1 MCGGRLEIVPCS
13 RVGHVFRKYTSPYK
27 FPDGVEKT
35 LNKNFNRLAEV
46 WMDEYKE
53 LYYNKKPQARNMEYG
68 DISKRVELRKRLG
81 CKSFKWYIENVY
93 PDVQMPELNPPASGE
108 VRKNTN
114 FYKFITSMNNYRK
127 NYSRSLMDTWLFT
140 ISVSECQEFSVFVK
154 FFNQITHEHSDH
166 FYVVL
171 LPSNT
176 TVDLTSFCRI
186 ATPARSTKYFSR
198 VNKFWFVKSSLK
210 HSTGFPSSFV
220 QSKTSTRAHEYSES
234 NRMNK
239 FVMLLSNVWNKH
251 CGLN

>member
-108 VRKNTN
+108 VR
-114 FYKFITSMNNYRK
+114 NN
-127 NYSRSLMDTWLFT
+127 L
-140 ISVSECQEFSVFVK
+140 IE
-154 FFNQITHEHSDH
+154 QICPEMQ
-166 FYVVL
+166 
-171 LPSNT
+171 
-176 TVDLTSFCRI
+176 
-186 ATPARSTKYFSR
+186 
-198 VNKFWFVKSSLK
+198 VNEMQALYDK
-210 HSTGFPSSFV
+210 HHIVSSFLNSH
-220 QSKTSTRAHEYSES
+220 QSTR
-234 NRMNK
+234 
-239 FVMLLSNVWNKH
+239 VILSNVK
-251 CGLN
+251 

>member
-68 DISKRVELRKRLG
+68 DISKRLELRKRLG

-108 VRKNTN
+108 VRDIWWNEVALLHDLSSKERRELVLQN
-114 FYKFITSMNNYRK
+114 
-127 NYSRSLMDTWLFT
+127 WLLGY
-140 ISVSECQEFSVFVK
+140 CK
-154 FFNQITHEHSDH
+154 
-166 FYVVL
+166 
-171 LPSNT
+171 
-176 TVDLTSFCRI
+176 
-186 ATPARSTKYFSR
+186 
-198 VNKFWFVKSSLK
+198 
-210 HSTGFPSSFV
+210 
-220 QSKTSTRAHEYSES
+220 
-234 NRMNK
+234 
-239 FVMLLSNVWNKH
+239 
-251 CGLN
+251 

>member
-68 DISKRVELRKRLG
+68 DISKRVELRKKLG

-108 VRKNTN
+108 VRKNLTKHQIGRFLIFSN
-114 FYKFITSMNNYRK
+114 CHYMN
-127 NYSRSLMDTWLFT
+127 LCL
-140 ISVSECQEFSVFVK
+140 
-154 FFNQITHEHSDH
+154 
-166 FYVVL
+166 
-171 LPSNT
+171 
-176 TVDLTSFCRI
+176 TVR
-186 ATPARSTKYFSR
+186 
-198 VNKFWFVKSSLK
+198 
-210 HSTGFPSSFV
+210 HSTPPRFVNIQLVSLPPVGFF
-220 QSKTSTRAHEYSES
+220 SKFLF
-234 NRMNK
+234 N
-239 FVMLLSNVWNKH
+239 
-251 CGLN
+251 

>member
-68 DISKRVELRKRLG
+68 DISKRLELRKRLG

-108 VRKNTN
+108 VRDIWWDEVALLHDLSSKERRELVLQN
-114 FYKFITSMNNYRK
+114 
-127 NYSRSLMDTWLFT
+127 WLLGY
-140 ISVSECQEFSVFVK
+140 CK
-154 FFNQITHEHSDH
+154 
-166 FYVVL
+166 
-171 LPSNT
+171 
-176 TVDLTSFCRI
+176 
-186 ATPARSTKYFSR
+186 
-198 VNKFWFVKSSLK
+198 
-210 HSTGFPSSFV
+210 
-220 QSKTSTRAHEYSES
+220 
-234 NRMNK
+234 
-239 FVMLLSNVWNKH
+239 
-251 CGLN
+251 

>member
-68 DISKRVELRKRLG
+68 DISKRLELRKRLG

-108 VRKNTN
+108 VRDIWWDEVALLRDLSSKERRELVLQN
-114 FYKFITSMNNYRK
+114 
-127 NYSRSLMDTWLFT
+127 WLLGY
-140 ISVSECQEFSVFVK
+140 CK
-154 FFNQITHEHSDH
+154 
-166 FYVVL
+166 
-171 LPSNT
+171 
-176 TVDLTSFCRI
+176 
-186 ATPARSTKYFSR
+186 
-198 VNKFWFVKSSLK
+198 
-210 HSTGFPSSFV
+210 
-220 QSKTSTRAHEYSES
+220 
-234 NRMNK
+234 
-239 FVMLLSNVWNKH
+239 
-251 CGLN
+251 

>member
-68 DISKRVELRKRLG
+68 DISKRLELRKRLG

-108 VRKNTN
+108 VRDIWRDEVALLHDLSSKERRELVLQN
-114 FYKFITSMNNYRK
+114 
-127 NYSRSLMDTWLFT
+127 WLLGY
-140 ISVSECQEFSVFVK
+140 CK
-154 FFNQITHEHSDH
+154 
-166 FYVVL
+166 
-171 LPSNT
+171 
-176 TVDLTSFCRI
+176 
-186 ATPARSTKYFSR
+186 
-198 VNKFWFVKSSLK
+198 
-210 HSTGFPSSFV
+210 
-220 QSKTSTRAHEYSES
+220 
-234 NRMNK
+234 
-239 FVMLLSNVWNKH
+239 
-251 CGLN
+251 

>member
-108 VRKNTN
+108 VRNIFIVLFFLNSQKSGSCL
-114 FYKFITSMNNYRK
+114 KFPLNRPKSFRFFEPIQNVHNN
-127 NYSRSLMDTWLFT
+127 S
-140 ISVSECQEFSVFVK
+140 
-154 FFNQITHEHSDH
+154 
-166 FYVVL
+166 
-171 LPSNT
+171 
-176 TVDLTSFCRI
+176 
-186 ATPARSTKYFSR
+186 
-198 VNKFWFVKSSLK
+198 
-210 HSTGFPSSFV
+210 
-220 QSKTSTRAHEYSES
+220 RAHL
-234 NRMNK
+234 M
-239 FVMLLSNVWNKH
+239 
-251 CGLN
+251 

>member
-68 DISKRVELRKRLG
+68 DISKRVELRKKLG

-108 VRKNTN
+108 VRKNLTKRQIGRFLIFSN
-114 FYKFITSMNNYRK
+114 CHYMN
-127 NYSRSLMDTWLFT
+127 LCL
-140 ISVSECQEFSVFVK
+140 
-154 FFNQITHEHSDH
+154 
-166 FYVVL
+166 VV
-171 LPSNT
+171 
-176 TVDLTSFCRI
+176 R
-186 ATPARSTKYFSR
+186 
-198 VNKFWFVKSSLK
+198 
-210 HSTGFPSSFV
+210 HSTPPRFV
-220 QSKTSTRAHEYSES
+220 NIQLISLPPVGI
-234 NRMNK
+234 
-239 FVMLLSNVWNKH
+239 F
-251 CGLN
+251 

>member
-68 DISKRVELRKRLG
+68 DISKRVELRKKLG

-108 VRKNTN
+108 VRKNLTKHQIGRFLF
-114 FYKFITSMNNYRK
+114 FYQLPLHEFVFGGPTFNSSTLCKYSHGQPSASWVFSKF
-127 NYSRSLMDTWLFT
+127 LF
-140 ISVSECQEFSVFVK
+140 
-154 FFNQITHEHSDH
+154 N
-166 FYVVL
+166 
-171 LPSNT
+171 
-176 TVDLTSFCRI
+176 
-186 ATPARSTKYFSR
+186 
-198 VNKFWFVKSSLK
+198 
-210 HSTGFPSSFV
+210 
-220 QSKTSTRAHEYSES
+220 
-234 NRMNK
+234 
-239 FVMLLSNVWNKH
+239 
-251 CGLN
+251 

>member
-68 DISKRVELRKRLG
+68 DISKRLELRKRLG

-108 VRKNTN
+108 VRDIWWDEVALQHDLSSKERRELVLQN
-114 FYKFITSMNNYRK
+114 
-127 NYSRSLMDTWLFT
+127 WLLGY
-140 ISVSECQEFSVFVK
+140 CK
-154 FFNQITHEHSDH
+154 
-166 FYVVL
+166 
-171 LPSNT
+171 
-176 TVDLTSFCRI
+176 
-186 ATPARSTKYFSR
+186 
-198 VNKFWFVKSSLK
+198 
-210 HSTGFPSSFV
+210 
-220 QSKTSTRAHEYSES
+220 
-234 NRMNK
+234 
-239 FVMLLSNVWNKH
+239 
-251 CGLN
+251 

>member
-68 DISKRVELRKRLG
+68 DISKRVELRKKLG

-108 VRKNTN
+108 VRKNLT
-114 FYKFITSMNNYRK
+114 KH
-127 NYSRSLMDTWLFT
+127 
-140 ISVSECQEFSVFVK
+140 
-154 FFNQITHEHSDH
+154 QIGR
-166 FYVVL
+166 FL
-171 LPSNT
+171 ILI
-176 TVDLTSFCRI
+176 I
-186 ATPARSTKYFSR
+186 ATT
-198 VNKFWFVKSSLK
+198 
-210 HSTGFPSSFV
+210 
-220 QSKTSTRAHEYSES
+220 
-234 NRMNK
+234 
-239 FVMLLSNVWNKH
+239 
-251 CGLN
+251 

>member
-68 DISKRVELRKRLG
+68 DISKRLELRKRLG

-108 VRKNTN
+108 VRD
-114 FYKFITSMNNYRK
+114 IWWDEVA
-127 NYSRSLMDTWLFT
+127 SLHDLSSKERRELVLQNWLLG
-140 ISVSECQEFSVFVK
+140 
-154 FFNQITHEHSDH
+154 
-166 FYVVL
+166 Y
-171 LPSNT
+171 
-176 TVDLTSFCRI
+176 CR
-186 ATPARSTKYFSR
+186 
-198 VNKFWFVKSSLK
+198 
-210 HSTGFPSSFV
+210 
-220 QSKTSTRAHEYSES
+220 
-234 NRMNK
+234 
-239 FVMLLSNVWNKH
+239 
-251 CGLN
+251 